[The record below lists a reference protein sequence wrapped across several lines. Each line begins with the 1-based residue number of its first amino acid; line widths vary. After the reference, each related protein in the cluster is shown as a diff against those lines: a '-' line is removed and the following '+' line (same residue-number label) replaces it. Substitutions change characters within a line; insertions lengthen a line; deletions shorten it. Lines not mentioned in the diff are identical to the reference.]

1 MAAATDYLRIL
12 GDLGI
17 DTDQS
22 GPRQD
27 NSSRIL
33 RGKDGRRYSGL
44 HLNRQ
49 AGITY
54 FVVSPGAAAGEID
67 WNLWQEAPPS
77 VSIPR
82 FDLDKHNIVPKTGAG
97 AAGAAEFAGGVVQR
111 GPVEFPQGPV
121 RPLKPG
127 RASRLTAVRPA
138 LHPLRRASPGSVP
151 PR

>member
-33 RGKDGRRYSGL
+33 RGKDGQRYSGL

-54 FVVSPGAAAGEID
+54 FVVDPGAATVEID
-67 WNLWQEAPPS
+67 WSLWQEAPAS

-82 FDLDKHNIVPKTGAG
+82 FDLDKHSIVPRPGQERQALQSLLG
-97 AAGAAEFAGGVVQR
+97 VPSSGGLMN
-111 GPVEFPQGPV
+111 F
-121 RPLKPG
+121 LKGLFG
-127 RASRLTAVRPA
+127 R
-138 LHPLRRASPGSVP
+138 
-151 PR
+151 

>member
-27 NSSRIL
+27 NSSRLL
-33 RGKDGRRYSGL
+33 RGRDGQRYPGL

-54 FVVSPGAAAGEID
+54 FAVNPGVATAEID
-67 WNLWQEAPPS
+67 WNLWQETPPS

-82 FDLDKHNIVPKTGAG
+82 FDLDKHNIVPKPGQERQALQSLLG
-97 AAGAAEFAGGVVQR
+97 VSSSGGLLN
-111 GPVEFPQGPV
+111 F
-121 RPLKPG
+121 LKGLFG
-127 RASRLTAVRPA
+127 R
-138 LHPLRRASPGSVP
+138 
-151 PR
+151 

>member
-54 FVVSPGAAAGEID
+54 FVVSPGAAAAEID

-82 FDLDKHNIVPKTGAG
+82 FDLDKQNIVPK
-97 AAGAAEFAGGVVQR
+97 
-111 GPVEFPQGPV
+111 
-121 RPLKPG
+121 PG
-127 RASRLTAVRPA
+127 QE
-138 LHPLRRASPGSVP
+138 RRALQSLLGVSSSGGLLNFLKGLFG
-151 PR
+151 R